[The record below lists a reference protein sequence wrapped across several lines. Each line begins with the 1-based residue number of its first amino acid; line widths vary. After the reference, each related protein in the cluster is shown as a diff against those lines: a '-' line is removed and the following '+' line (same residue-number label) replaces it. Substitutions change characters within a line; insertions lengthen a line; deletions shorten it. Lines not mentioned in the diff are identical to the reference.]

1 MTVSGSP
8 VASPGRWSPALVVGL
23 LLLFVTACGGGSAT
37 AVERSGSP
45 TADPGPPTAAP
56 SPTTGSADPSTT
68 AVPGSDPS
76 AGESSTDSAAGI
88 RFAVVGDSLTAGDA
102 PISGDSVPGR
112 GSWVPSAEQDERLD
126 FVGGWAAP
134 GATTAAMVAGV
145 GPVDADVLVVMGG
158 TNDVATGVPWAETQ
172 TNLQEIVGMAAVPTV
187 LLSAIP
193 PRDDSP
199 ERAVQTNR
207 DLEQLAA
214 SEGWG
219 FVDPWADM
227 SSDGTW
233 IPGTS
238 EDGIHP
244 VEEVAMLVG
253 QRLAAAVAA
262 AG

>member
-1 MTVSGSP
+1 MSVSGSP
-8 VASPGRWSPALVVGL
+8 LASTSRWSAALVVSVLVL
-23 LLLFVTACGGGSAT
+23 LVTACGGRSVT
-37 AVERSGSP
+37 AAEPSGSP
-45 TADPGPPTAAP
+45 TAGPVPPTAAP
-56 SPTTGSADPSTT
+56 SPTTGSTDPSTT
-68 AVPGSDPS
+68 ALPGSGPS
-76 AGESSTDSAAGI
+76 GVESSTDSTAGI
-88 RFAVVGDSLTAGDA
+88 RFAVVGDSLTAGDV
-102 PISGDSVPGR
+102 PISGNSTPGR
-112 GSWVPSAEQDERLD
+112 GSWVPFAKQDERLD
-126 FVGGWAAP
+126 FVGGWAVP

-145 GPVDADVLVVMGG
+145 RPVDADVLVVMGG
-158 TNDVATGVPWAETQ
+158 TNDVGTGVPWAVTQ
-172 TNLQEIVGMAAVPTV
+172 TNLEEIVRTVAFPTV

-193 PRDDSP
+193 PRDNSA
-199 ERAVQTNR
+199 ERTVQTNR

-214 SEGWG
+214 SQGWG

-244 VEEVAMLVG
+244 VEEVATLVG

>member
-8 VASPGRWSPALVVGL
+8 AASTSRWSAALVVSVLVL
-23 LLLFVTACGGGSAT
+23 LVTACGGGSVT
-37 AVERSGSP
+37 AAEPSGSP
-45 TADPGPPTAAP
+45 TAGPVPPTAAP
-56 SPTTGSADPSTT
+56 SPTTGSTDPSTT
-68 AVPGSDPS
+68 ALPGSGPS
-76 AGESSTDSAAGI
+76 GAESSTDSTAGI

-102 PISGDSVPGR
+102 PISGDVVSGR

-145 GPVDADVLVVMGG
+145 RPVDADVLVVMGG
-158 TNDVATGVPWAETQ
+158 TNDVGTGVPWAATQ
-172 TNLQEIVGMAAVPTV
+172 TNLQEIVRTAAVPTV

-214 SEGWG
+214 SQGWG

-227 SSDGTW
+227 SSDGRW

-244 VEEVAMLVG
+244 VEEVATLVG